1 MNFFPRLQVFEAA
14 IDSAQPPQLSE
25 PSSSSSPVDVSEALA
40 TLTPTKRAE
49 IVRDILLAE
58 GFEAK
63 KQTKEKKARR
73 AELVH
78 RSLSFHL
85 ISEPFKLKRSTPYR
99 RTSTRQTFFRL
110 VDPLQIWLP
119 FLLLPL
125 DSS

>member
-73 AELVH
+73 AELVR